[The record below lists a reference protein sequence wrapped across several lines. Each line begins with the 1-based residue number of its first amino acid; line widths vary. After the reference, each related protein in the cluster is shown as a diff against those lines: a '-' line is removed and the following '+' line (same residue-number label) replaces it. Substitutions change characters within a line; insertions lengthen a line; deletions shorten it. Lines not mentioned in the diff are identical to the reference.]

1 MTKTQPLH
9 NSELY
14 CIYQVI
20 PQTFIATRVK
30 FDLQNSY
37 SKSHFCIDECI
48 IEDSAREI
56 RFTCILL
63 GKVDVAE
70 HPFKRYKVI
79 KTHHELSGPLFPSGL
94 RWVWCWRWQR
104 NTNTQ
109 GLKRLSIEEATREHD
124 PLYLVL
130 IFKNRKMSRVREEM
144 THWERSQGKYSE
156 SNRS

>member
-9 NSELY
+9 NSVILY
-14 CIYQVI
+14 LPSLLFLRLLLWQKIWDVSSLCPASQGFFLFV
-20 PQTFIATRVK
+20 FFK

-48 IEDSAREI
+48 IEDSAREV

-70 HPFKRYKVI
+70 HPSKRYKVI
-79 KTHHELSGPLFPSGL
+79 KTHHDLSGRFFLTGL
-94 RWVWCWRWQR
+94 RQVWCWRWQR

-124 PLYLVL
+124 PLY
-130 IFKNRKMSRVREEM
+130 FEELKG
-144 THWERSQGKYSE
+144 E
-156 SNRS
+156 